1 MKLGKVARL
10 FSKDKSKPSKVD
22 ELLESMPTLASKD
35 VDTIT
40 SPTWITKKEAKEAK
54 ENFQKDV
61 DKKFQE
67 TGVEDPNDMLLL
79 AELDDIILGN
89 KAGVL
94 PSDEILG
101 KGWEKSGLVDKKD
114 SKAYLLRFAGNEQEQ
129 DMFLRKYV
137 DSYDNWA
144 IKKEEQVSDWLSKT
158 EDGKRFQLENF
169 GQIITP
175 LGDMS
180 LMNKVMREGKETE
193 LEIMRKLK
201 AENTSDITLDDIDR
215 YDFATGGESK
225 FPDLTG
231 DGKVT
236 QADILKGRGVF
247 QEGGEATAS
256 QMNQLMGQQEVIP
269 EPMPDSE
276 LVPDEQM
283 EANYVDFV
291 VNQAL
296 DPQEKEY
303 LEKELES
310 NDVLSMLFDKVVEVA
325 SEFSGEGSVDG
336 PGTGVS
342 DSIPARLSDG
352 EFVFTAKAV
361 QAIGVEKLE
370 QLMEAAEADY
380 DRRMT
385 AYNGGVIETEEET
398 VEQDAPSEQIVRQ
411 DIRVRKETVGNQATM
426 QEEDELISDEIK
438 KRMLNPNQTHVR
450 S

>member
-35 VDTIT
+35 IDTIT

-54 ENFQKDV
+54 KNFQQDV

-67 TGVEDPNDMLLL
+67 TGIEDPNDILLL

-137 DSYDNWA
+137 DTYDNWA
-144 IKKEEQVSDWLSKT
+144 VKKEEQISDWLSNS
-158 EDGKRFQLENF
+158 EEGKRFQLKNF

-180 LMNKVMREGKETE
+180 LMNKVTREGKETE

-215 YDFATGGESK
+215 YNFVDGGESK

-236 QADILKGRGVF
+236 QADILKGRGIF

-256 QMNQLMGQQEVIP
+256 QMSQLMGTPEVIP

-283 EANYVDFV
+283 ESNYVDFV
-291 VNQAL
+291 IGKAL
-296 DPQEKEY
+296 DPQEQEY

-325 SEFSGEGSVDG
+325 SEFSGEGPVDG

-385 AYNGGVIETEEET
+385 AYNGGVIETEDDPVQMPVEEP
-398 VEQDAPSEQIVRQ
+398 VVKQ

-426 QEEDELISDEIK
+426 QDENDLVSDEIK
-438 KRMLNPNQTHVR
+438 KRMMLDPTQRHVR

>member
-22 ELLESMPTLASKD
+22 ELLESMPTIASKD
-35 VDTIT
+35 VDPIRE
-40 SPTWITKKEAKEAK
+40 PTWITKKEAREAK

-89 KAGVL
+89 KAGVA

-114 SKAYLLRFAGNEQEQ
+114 NKAYILRFVGNEEDQ
-129 DMFLRKYV
+129 DVFLRKYV

-144 IKKEEQVSDWLSKT
+144 LKKEEQILDWLSKT
-158 EDGKRFQLENF
+158 EEGKRFQLANF

-175 LGDMS
+175 LEDMS
-180 LMNKVMREGKETE
+180 LMTKTSQPTQTE
-193 LEIMRKLK
+193 LDIMRRLK
-201 AENTSDITLDDIDR
+201 SENTSDITLDDIDR
-215 YDFATGGESK
+215 YDFAIGGESK

>member
-1 MKLGKVARL
+1 
-10 FSKDKSKPSKVD
+10 
-22 ELLESMPTLASKD
+22 
-35 VDTIT
+35 
-40 SPTWITKKEAKEAK
+40 
-54 ENFQKDV
+54 
-61 DKKFQE
+61 
-67 TGVEDPNDMLLL
+67 
-79 AELDDIILGN
+79 
-89 KAGVL
+89 
-94 PSDEILG
+94 
-101 KGWEKSGLVDKKD
+101 
-114 SKAYLLRFAGNEQEQ
+114 
-129 DMFLRKYV
+129 MFVRKYV
-137 DSYDNWA
+137 DTYDNWA
-144 IKKEEQVSDWLSKT
+144 VKKEEQISDWLSNS
-158 EDGKRFQLENF
+158 EEGKRFQLKNF

-180 LMNKVMREGKETE
+180 LMNKVTREGKETE

-215 YDFATGGESK
+215 YNFVDGGESK

-236 QADILKGRGVF
+236 QADILKGRGIF

-256 QMNQLMGQQEVIP
+256 QMSQLMGTPEIIP

-283 EANYVDFV
+283 ESNYVDFV
-291 VNQAL
+291 IGKAL
-296 DPQEKEY
+296 DPQEQEY

-325 SEFSGEGSVDG
+325 SEFSGEGPVDG

-385 AYNGGVIETEEET
+385 AYNGGVIETEDDPVQMPVEEP
-398 VEQDAPSEQIVRQ
+398 VVKQ

-426 QEEDELISDEIK
+426 QDENDLVSDEIK
-438 KRMLNPNQTHVR
+438 KRMMLDPTQRHVR

>member
-1 MKLGKVARL
+1 MKLGKVAGL

-35 VDTIT
+35 IDTIT

-54 ENFQKDV
+54 KNFQQDV

-67 TGVEDPNDMLLL
+67 TGIEDPNDILLL

-137 DSYDNWA
+137 DTYDNWA
-144 IKKEEQVSDWLSKT
+144 VKKEEQISDWLSNS
-158 EDGKRFQLENF
+158 EEGKRFQLKNF

-180 LMNKVMREGKETE
+180 LMNKVTREGKETE

-215 YDFATGGESK
+215 YNFVDGGESK

-236 QADILKGRGVF
+236 QADILKGRGIF

-256 QMNQLMGQQEVIP
+256 QMSQLMGTPEIIP

-283 EANYVDFV
+283 ESNYVDFV
-291 VNQAL
+291 IGKAL
-296 DPQEKEY
+296 DPQEQEY

-325 SEFSGEGSVDG
+325 SEFSGEGPVDG

-385 AYNGGVIETEEET
+385 AYNGGVIETEDDPVQMPVEEP
-398 VEQDAPSEQIVRQ
+398 VVKQ

-426 QEEDELISDEIK
+426 QDENDLVSDEIK
-438 KRMLNPNQTHVR
+438 KRMMLDPTQRHVR